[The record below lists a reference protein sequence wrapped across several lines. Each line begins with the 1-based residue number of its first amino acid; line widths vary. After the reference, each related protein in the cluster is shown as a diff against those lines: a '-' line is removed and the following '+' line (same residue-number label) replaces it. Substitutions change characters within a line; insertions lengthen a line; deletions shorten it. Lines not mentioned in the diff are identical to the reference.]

1 MMQKETDVDG
11 KQPRRRVRGRLFA
24 ERWVMATEISHILM
38 FDTVD
43 TLKDP
48 IAQVRGPE
56 ETDFS
61 RDDSADSTLGKRKMA
76 EREPESP
83 GQHNPLELNPVT
95 PYTNKKERNYYDEM
109 EQDSPSSYPK
119 HVMVPTDGVPEDHKR
134 MEQKDL
140 PDYSMKVGQS
150 GAPLLTPDSLSQRRQ
165 NSFEGPMRDQPYS
178 HDMYRA
184 PSYHDVD
191 YTRQTFGE
199 PEPARPAEGD
209 MPSGA
214 RPRRWAC
221 DYCNVATFLSYEEA
235 CAHEEVCARQ
245 HAAEEERNRHLSA
258 YGPPHLGHHHGPPPQ
273 QQGNLGVLY
282 HASQEVVTPPTP
294 HRSSHPS
301 AGSNRWGSRG
311 PPLPVLPHEHGYYRQ
326 GYYDQREDPAYYG
339 RHDQY
344 YAPPP
349 PQYAYG
355 YPPHQPPY
363 GGHHQPTYP
372 RPPSHADRHQKR
384 MLLAMPTDSDSLSD
398 RQCFVRG
405 EMCEIFAATEKDVA
419 ARHSKGAQK
428 LVVGQV
434 GIRCLHC
441 AHLRPR
447 DRAERAVCYPS
458 SISRIYQTVAD
469 MQRFHFEQ
477 CSQIPKRV
485 QDIYKSLKTTRPR
498 GVGSP
503 QAYWVQSA
511 KSLGLVDT
519 GNGIRFD
526 TDLAKDQFQSK
537 PKEQEPTSDMS
548 IDANSK
554 STTEA

>member
-1 MMQKETDVDG
+1 MQKEGDVDG
-11 KQPRRRVRGRLFA
+11 KMSPVKM
-24 ERWVMATEISHILM
+24 ERQMRDVSH
-38 FDTVD
+38 FDPPIRDHAVD
-43 TLKDP
+43 TLKET

-56 ETDFS
+56 ETEFS
-61 RDDSADSTLGKRKMA
+61 RDGSAESSLGKRKMA

-83 GQHNPLELNPVT
+83 GQHNPLDMNPVT
-95 PYTNKKERNYYDEM
+95 PYTNKKERAYYDEM
-109 EQDSPSSYPK
+109 EQDSPASYPK
-119 HVMVPTDGVPEDHKR
+119 HVMVPADGPTDEHKR
-134 MEQKDL
+134 PATKDMH
-140 PDYSMKVGQS
+140 PDFAGKMGQT
-150 GAPLLTPDSLSQRRQ
+150 GPPLLTPDSLAQRRQ
-165 NSFEGPMRDQPYS
+165 NSFEGPPLSAREHPY
-178 HDMYRA
+178 HHEMYRA

-191 YTRQTFGE
+191 YTRHAFE
-199 PEPARPAEGD
+199 PEQTRPPEGD
-209 MPSGA
+209 SGSA

-235 CAHEEVCARQ
+235 CAHEEACARQ
-245 HAAEEERNRHLSA
+245 HAEDDRHRHMSV
-258 YGPPHLGHHHGPPPQ
+258 YGGHHYGHGQPPPHHQPGTGLGA
-273 QQGNLGVLY
+273 LY

-294 HRSSHPS
+294 HRSHPS
-301 AGSNRWGSRG
+301 AGGSRWGSRG

-326 GYYDQREDPAYYG
+326 GYYDQREDPAYYS
-339 RHDQY
+339 RHEQY

-355 YPPHQPPY
+355 YPPQPPHYSHQPPLSS
-363 GGHHQPTYP
+363 
-372 RPPSHADRHQKR
+372 PPSHIDRHQKR

-398 RQCFVRG
+398 RQCYVRA

-434 GIRCLHC
+434 GIRCIHC

-477 CSQIPKRV
+477 CTQIPKRV
-485 QDIYKSLKTTRPR
+485 SDVYKTLKTTRPR

-526 TDLAKDQFQSK
+526 TDLAKEQFETKS
-537 PKEQEPTSDMS
+537 KEQTSDMS
-548 IDANSK
+548 VDANSK
-554 STTEA
+554 SAQS

>member
-1 MMQKETDVDG
+1 MQKESEVNG
-11 KQPRRRVRGRLFA
+11 KTTRCPMISNPRTKSHVR
-24 ERWVMATEISHILM
+24 IPHI
-38 FDTVD
+38 DPVE
-43 TLKDP
+43 TLKETVE
-48 IAQVRGPE
+48 QGRGPE
-56 ETDFS
+56 ETDSF
-61 RDDSADSTLGKRKMA
+61 RDGSADSSLGKRKMA

-83 GQHNPLELNPVT
+83 GQHNPLDLNPVT
-95 PYTNKKERNYYDEM
+95 PYTNKKERTYYDDM
-109 EQDSPSSYPK
+109 EKDSPASYPK
-119 HVMVPTDGVPEDHKR
+119 HVMVPADREQDDHKR
-134 MEQKDL
+134 TEQKDIH
-140 PDYSMKVGQS
+140 PNFAATMGQT
-150 GAPLLTPDSLSQRRQ
+150 GPPLLTPDSLAQRRQ
-165 NSFEGPMRDQPYS
+165 NSFEGPPLSARDHHFHH

-191 YTRQTFGE
+191 YSRQTFGE
-199 PEPARPAEGD
+199 PEQTRPPEGEV
-209 MPSGA
+209 GNI

-235 CAHEEVCARQ
+235 CAHEEACARQ
-245 HAAEEERNRHLSA
+245 HAAEDHRHMSI
-258 YGPPHLGHHHGPPPQ
+258 YGQPPHGHHHPTHPQ
-273 QQGNLGVLY
+273 PGTGLGALY

-294 HRSSHPS
+294 HRSHHPS
-301 AGSNRWGSRG
+301 AGGSRWNSRG
-311 PPLPVLPHEHGYYRQ
+311 PPLPVLPHEQGYYRQ

-339 RHDQY
+339 RHDHY
-344 YAPPP
+344 YAPLP

-355 YPPHQPPY
+355 YASHPPSYGHQPVHSSP
-363 GGHHQPTYP
+363 PP
-372 RPPSHADRHQKR
+372 PPSDRNQKR

-398 RQCFVRG
+398 RQCYVRG
-405 EMCEIFAATEKDVA
+405 EMCEIFAATEKDVS

-434 GIRCLHC
+434 GIRCIHC

-458 SISRIYQTVAD
+458 SVSRIYQTVAD

-485 QDIYKSLKTTRPR
+485 SDIYKSLKTTRPR

-511 KSLGLVDT
+511 KALGLVDT

-526 TDLAKDQFQSK
+526 TDLAKDQFQTK
-537 PKEQEPTSDMS
+537 PKDQISASDMS
-548 IDANSK
+548 VDANSK
-554 STTEA
+554 STHS

>member
-1 MMQKETDVDG
+1 MQKEGDVDG
-11 KQPRRRVRGRLFA
+11 KVRRTH
-24 ERWVMATEISHILM
+24 ERQERDVSHY
-38 FDTVD
+38 DPQNNPSVE
-43 TLKDP
+43 TLKET

-61 RDDSADSTLGKRKMA
+61 RDGSADSSLGKRKLP

-83 GQHNPLELNPVT
+83 GQHNPLDLNPVT
-95 PYTNKKERNYYDEM
+95 PYANKKERNYYDEM

-119 HVMVPTDGVPEDHKR
+119 HVMVPADGPPEDHKR
-134 MEQKDL
+134 TEQKEVH
-140 PDYSMKVGQS
+140 PDYALKVGQTGPS
-150 GAPLLTPDSLSQRRQ
+150 LLTPDSLTQRRQ
-165 NSFEGPMRDQPYS
+165 NSFEGPPLREPYH

-191 YTRQTFGE
+191 YSRQTFGE
-199 PEPARPAEGD
+199 PEQTRPPEPETG
-209 MPSGA
+209 SA

-235 CAHEEVCARQ
+235 CAHEEACARQ
-245 HAAEEERNRHLSA
+245 HAAEDDRHRHMSV
-258 YGPPHLGHHHGPPPQ
+258 YGHPPHGHPHAPPHHQPGSGLGA
-273 QQGNLGVLY
+273 LY

-294 HRSSHPS
+294 HRQHHS
-301 AGSNRWGSRG
+301 ASGNRWTSRG

-339 RHDQY
+339 RHEQY

-355 YPPHQPPY
+355 YPPHHAPYGHQPSHTSQPPH
-363 GGHHQPTYP
+363 G
-372 RPPSHADRHQKR
+372 DRNQKR

-398 RQCFVRG
+398 RQCYVRA
-405 EMCEIFAATEKDVA
+405 EMCEIFAATDKDVA

-434 GIRCLHC
+434 GIRCIHC

-477 CSQIPKRV
+477 CTQIPKRV

-526 TDLAKDQFQSK
+526 TDLAKEQYQMKSK
-537 PKEQEPTSDMS
+537 EPVSSSDMS
-548 IDANSK
+548 VDANSK
-554 STTEA
+554 STQS

>member
-1 MMQKETDVDG
+1 MQKESEVDG
-11 KQPRRRVRGRLFA
+11 KRQICTKLPMEGRGSRRFFVRLTLYDFCRLQ
-24 ERWVMATEISHILM
+24 TP
-38 FDTVD
+38 VD
-43 TLKDP
+43 TIKDP

-56 ETDFS
+56 DADFS
-61 RDDSADSTLGKRKMA
+61 RDDSADSTLGKRKIA

-83 GQHNPLELNPVT
+83 GQQNPLDLNPIT
-95 PYTNKKERNYYDEM
+95 PYANKKERTYYDEM
-109 EQDSPSSYPK
+109 AEDSPSSYPK
-119 HVMVPTDGVPEDHKR
+119 HVMVPTDGAGEDHKGA
-134 MEQKDL
+134 EQKEHH
-140 PDYSMKVGQS
+140 PDYSLKMGQT
-150 GAPLLTPDSLSQRRQ
+150 GPPLLTPDSLTQRRQ
-165 NSFEGPMRDQPYS
+165 NSFEGPLRDQQFF
-178 HDMYRA
+178 HDVYRA

-191 YTRQTFGE
+191 YPGQAFE
-199 PEPARPAEGD
+199 PEPAQPPEASS
-209 MPSGA
+209 SGA

-235 CAHEEVCARQ
+235 CAHEEVCKRVQ
-245 HAAEEERNRHLSA
+245 EDRNRQMSA
-258 YGPPHLGHHHGPPPQ
+258 YGPPPPGHHAPPHQP
-273 QQGNLGVLY
+273 GTGLGALY

-301 AGSNRWGSRG
+301 AGGERWGSRG

-339 RHDQY
+339 RHEQY

-349 PQYAYG
+349 PHYAYG
-355 YPPHQPPY
+355 YPPHHPPY
-363 GGHHQPTYP
+363 GAHHQSSIP
-372 RPPSHADRHQKR
+372 RPHQQGDRNQKR

-398 RQCFVRG
+398 RQCYVRA

-434 GIRCLHC
+434 GIRCIHC

-477 CSQIPKRV
+477 CSCIPKRV

-511 KSLGLVDT
+511 KSMGLVDT
-519 GNGIRFD
+519 GAAGIKFD
-526 TDLAKDQFQSK
+526 TEGN
-537 PKEQEPTSDMS
+537 PKEQLTSDMS
-548 IDANSK
+548 VDASK
-554 STTEA
+554 STEA